1 MSQEEL
7 RDLAALASIV
17 SATVESYQP
26 AEVMRTAL
34 ERLVEVLDMDVGVVH
49 LVQGDEMVLGSQL
62 NVSPETQEELTRF
75 PLSEDRFSTSSLRQN
90 RPVVLDGSMDA
101 YADSR
106 ASIARESMKA
116 VAAVPIPGPSG
127 PVGVLV
133 VGSNRARTISDSHIV
148 LLQAATNQVGVALEH
163 ARLVERLERQ
173 VEQVQEQLVLR
184 ERLATL
190 GQLAG
195 SLGHELRGPLV
206 NLQMAL
212 GLLEGADEAM
222 RADLVGRMGRELLR
236 CHSVINDL
244 LDYTRSREPARVST
258 NLVAIMHQA
267 ARVLG
272 GEPEIAIEVRAD
284 EVDRAQVDPDQI
296 LRLLENLLNNA
307 SQAMSGRGKILMTL
321 RQEGSELVLR
331 VDDSG
336 PGVAPAQRDRIFEPL
351 VTTRRGGTGLGLAVC
366 RRTMDAHGGTIGVE
380 NSAELGGAS
389 FILRFPHGG

>member
-1 MSQEEL
+1 MSQGEL

-26 AEVMRTAL
+26 EEVMRTAL
-34 ERLVEVLDMDVGVVH
+34 ERLVEVLDMDIGVVH
-49 LVQGDEMVLGSQL
+49 LVEGDQLVLGAQL
-62 NVSPETQEELTRF
+62 HLSPETQQELASF
-75 PLSEDRFSTSSLRQN
+75 PLSEDRFTTSSLRQN
-90 RPVVLDGSMDA
+90 RPIVLDGTMDA

-106 ASIARESMKA
+106 ASITRESMKA
-116 VAAVPIPGPSG
+116 LAAVPIPGPGG

-133 VGSNRARTISDSHIV
+133 VGSNRPRTICDSHII

-173 VEQVQEQLVLR
+173 VEKVQEQLVLR

-212 GLLEGADEAM
+212 GLLEGADDSM
-222 RADLVGRMGRELLR
+222 RADLVSRMGRELLR

-258 NLVAIMHQA
+258 NLAAIMHQA
-267 ARVLG
+267 ARVLS
-272 GEPEIAIEVRAD
+272 GEPEITIEVRAE
-284 EVDRAQVDPDQI
+284 EVDRAQVDPDQV

-307 SQAMSGRGKILMTL
+307 SQAMSGRGKILMAL
-321 RQEGSELVLR
+321 SPEESGLVLR
-331 VDDSG
+331 VEDSG
-336 PGVAPAQRDRIFEPL
+336 PGVAPEQRDRIFEPL

-366 RRTMDAHGGTIGVE
+366 RRTMDSHGGTIGVE
-380 NSAELGGAS
+380 DSAELGGAS
-389 FILRFPHGG
+389 FVLRFPRAR